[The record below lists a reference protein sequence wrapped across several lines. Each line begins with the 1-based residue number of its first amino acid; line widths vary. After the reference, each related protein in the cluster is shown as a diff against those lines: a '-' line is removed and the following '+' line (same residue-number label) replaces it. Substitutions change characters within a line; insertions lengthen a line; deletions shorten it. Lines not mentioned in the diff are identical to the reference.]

1 MKRFLAISFALL
13 SLAACETNEQ
23 DKEAIKAQVNEDAQ
37 MAQYNAE
44 KHTKRVVGN
53 VRDQVKKTAMK
64 MREWWLTPL
73 PEPVP
78 TPVPPSYCYKV
89 WQDIVCYRD
98 SMPGATHTL
107 VGYQGDP
114 TKTPPPPLAQTEPIP
129 VTRIQKQNSAMTGS
143 ARVANAKPVF
153 VGIPVQPEAD
163 KGAQA
168 VDTTQVGSEPLPDP
182 ALSPQL

>member
-1 MKRFLAISFALL
+1 MKQFLAISAALL
-13 SLAACETNEQ
+13 TLAACETNQQ
-23 DKEAIKAQVNEDAQ
+23 DKEAIKAQVNQDAE
-37 MAQYNAE
+37 MASYNAQ
-44 KHTKRVVGN
+44 KHTTRVAGNIRDGVKR
-53 VRDQVKKTAMK
+53 TAMK

-73 PEPVP
+73 PDPVP

-98 SMPGATHTL
+98 AMPGATHMM

-114 TKTPPPPLAQTEPIP
+114 TQTPPPPVAQTEPIP
-129 VTRIQKQNSAMTGS
+129 MSRIQKQNATMTGA
-143 ARVANAKPVF
+143 ARVAGARPVF
-153 VGIPVQPEAD
+153 VSIPVQPEAD
-163 KGAQA
+163 QNAQA